1 MDCNLP
7 DSSVHGI
14 FQARKEE
21 WFPTP
26 GDLPGSGIETTSPT
40 SLALAGGFF
49 TAVPPQ
55 KPQWYLKCGP

>member
-1 MDCNLP
+1 MDCNQP

-14 FQARKEE
+14 FQARKRE

-26 GDLPGSGIETTSPT
+26 GDLPGSGIEATSPT

-49 TAVPPQ
+49 TTGASEVA
-55 KPQWYLKCGP
+55 QW